1 MCGKV
6 ASENP
11 FLMVHCPDKYKT
23 QKRCDKAVDYSLP
36 ALKLTLDWFVT
47 SKMIKKLYTA
57 LYGDENILYF
67 DKDSGN
73 VVFSCNEMGI
83 LNIDLYI
90 LRILILITILM
101 KMILILLF
109 LLDFW
114 VGILNLE
121 NVKILKKRQVKN

>member
-1 MCGKV
+1 
-6 ASENP
+6 
-11 FLMVHCPDKYKT
+11 
-23 QKRCDKAVDYSLP
+23 
-36 ALKLTLDWFVT
+36 
-47 SKMIKKLYTA
+47 MIKKLYTA
-57 LYGDENILYF
+57 LYGDENISYF

-114 VGILNLE
+114 LGILNLE

>member
-1 MCGKV
+1 
-6 ASENP
+6 
-11 FLMVHCPDKYKT
+11 
-23 QKRCDKAVDYSLP
+23 
-36 ALKLTLDWFVT
+36 
-47 SKMIKKLYTA
+47 MIKKLYTA
-57 LYGDENILYF
+57 LYRDENISYF

-114 VGILNLE
+114 LGILNLE

>member
-1 MCGKV
+1 
-6 ASENP
+6 
-11 FLMVHCPDKYKT
+11 
-23 QKRCDKAVDYSLP
+23 
-36 ALKLTLDWFVT
+36 
-47 SKMIKKLYTA
+47 MIKKLYTA
-57 LYGDENILYF
+57 FYRDENIPHF

-114 VGILNLE
+114 LGILNLE
-121 NVKILKKRQVKN
+121 KVKDLKKSQVKS

>member
-1 MCGKV
+1 
-6 ASENP
+6 
-11 FLMVHCPDKYKT
+11 
-23 QKRCDKAVDYSLP
+23 
-36 ALKLTLDWFVT
+36 
-47 SKMIKKLYTA
+47 MIKKLYTA
-57 LYGDENILYF
+57 LYGDENIPYF

-114 VGILNLE
+114 LGILNLE
-121 NVKILKKRQVKN
+121 NVKNLKKS

>member
-1 MCGKV
+1 
-6 ASENP
+6 
-11 FLMVHCPDKYKT
+11 
-23 QKRCDKAVDYSLP
+23 
-36 ALKLTLDWFVT
+36 
-47 SKMIKKLYTA
+47 MIKKLYTA

-114 VGILNLE
+114 LGILNLE

>member
-1 MCGKV
+1 
-6 ASENP
+6 
-11 FLMVHCPDKYKT
+11 
-23 QKRCDKAVDYSLP
+23 
-36 ALKLTLDWFVT
+36 
-47 SKMIKKLYTA
+47 MIKKLYTA
-57 LYGDENILYF
+57 LYRDENISYF

-101 KMILILLF
+101 TMILILLF

-114 VGILNLE
+114 LGILNLE

>member
-1 MCGKV
+1 
-6 ASENP
+6 
-11 FLMVHCPDKYKT
+11 
-23 QKRCDKAVDYSLP
+23 
-36 ALKLTLDWFVT
+36 
-47 SKMIKKLYTA
+47 MIKKLYTA

-101 KMILILLF
+101 TMILILLF
-109 LLDFW
+109 LSDFW
-114 VGILNLE
+114 LGILNLE

>member
-1 MCGKV
+1 
-6 ASENP
+6 
-11 FLMVHCPDKYKT
+11 
-23 QKRCDKAVDYSLP
+23 
-36 ALKLTLDWFVT
+36 
-47 SKMIKKLYTA
+47 MIKKLYTA

-114 VGILNLE
+114 LGILNLE
-121 NVKILKKRQVKN
+121 NVKFLKKRQVKN